1 MYERKCQVIGKNA
14 VLQDHERGVFTWRTK
29 LPKKYFFSE
38 AEIENSLKENKSVSA
53 AARFLNIDYRTMKR
67 FAQKFAWFEKHK
79 NQSGKGV
86 RKLRKGGIDLQS
98 ILSGQATIGNKYYLK
113 TLLIR
118 EGVFEEKC
126 SRCGY
131 KDKKIIDNS
140 VPLVLDFI
148 DADESNQ
155 QLYNMRLLC
164 PNCYF
169 LEKDEKRILR
179 ILSEYEG
186 QLPS

>member
-1 MYERKCQVIGKNA
+1 MPR
-14 VLQDHERGVFTWRTK
+14 
-29 LPKKYFFSE
+29 KYFFS
-38 AEIENSLKENKSVSA
+38 ADEIENSLKECRSVSA
-53 AARFLNIDYRTMKR
+53 AARFLKIDYRTMKG
-67 FAQKFAWFEKHK
+67 FAEKYGLFREYK
-79 NQSGKGV
+79 NQSGKGI
-86 RKLRKGGIDLQS
+86 RKWREGCVDLKGILRGRI
-98 ILSGQATIGNKYYLK
+98 TIENKYYLK

-131 KDKKIIDNS
+131 KDKKIIDSS

-155 QLYNMRLLC
+155 QLYNLRLLC

-169 LEKDEKRILR
+169 LQRSEKNADRILK
-179 ILSEYEG
+179 EYEL
-186 QLPS
+186 QVHQNVSLN

>member
-1 MYERKCQVIGKNA
+1 M
-14 VLQDHERGVFTWRTK
+14 
-29 LPKKYFFSE
+29 PKKYFFS
-38 AEIENSLKENKSVSA
+38 ADEIENSLKENKSVSA

-67 FAQKFAWFEKHK
+67 FAKIFGLFEEYK
-79 NQSGKGV
+79 NQSGIGI
-86 RKLRKGGIDLQS
+86 RKSREGCIDLQS
-98 ILSGQATIGNKYYLK
+98 ILSGQTTIGNKYYLK
-113 TLLIR
+113 TRLIR

-131 KDKKIIDNS
+131 KDKKIIDSS

-155 QLYNMRLLC
+155 QLFNLRLLC

-169 LEKDEKRILR
+169 LQRSEKNADRILK
-179 ILSEYEG
+179 EYEL
-186 QLPS
+186 QIHQNVSLN